1 MSEIVL
7 EIKNLTYSNSEGY
20 IDNVNL
26 NLFNNEI
33 HALIVKSSSEQSI
46 FIESLLNLQENQNVE
61 GMFRIKGDLLEN
73 RTLDRNTLA
82 LLHQKPKLIKDF
94 TVAENLSLGNI
105 PTRSLFPFVHWKR
118 IKKQAEDILEKTD
131 FELNPKTKIKD
142 LSKENRRIV
151 NILSVFLKKPEMIVM
166 HEPMEGLSANNA
178 SKLMRII
185 QRYKEDG
192 GSILFITKQWE
203 EALKIAD
210 RISIL
215 SKGKIKDEIA
225 ADIAKKDP
233 QQLLRQ
239 LEDYH
244 YKGRDGVKD
253 DGTQN
258 VLDAVFK
265 AAEFL
270 TSEYELKDVLLLLAK
285 EVTKVMEADGCSIS
299 LIDEQT
305 ESIIDRFE
313 FKKKQEL
320 QAQLKKEAIIKIAR
334 ENGIYYTSQHNRI
347 FTSLFEKIDNV
358 KTVICIPVLIKSQ
371 VTGIIQM
378 FYEDFYVYSKDESK
392 YLSAFARH
400 AAIAIEDT
408 RLMGRSALLQES
420 HHRIKNNLQYIVG
433 LISLQKKFVA
443 KPSEHS
449 VEETLDNII
458 SRVKSIASV
467 HDLLSKDKLGRS
479 IINVK
484 EIIEAIVSF
493 NNVDPNIEINL
504 DLENILIPYNKA
516 SSIALIINE
525 LLTNCYKH
533 AFRERETGKI
543 SIVCKRIHDRIELYI
558 LDNGHGLPKEFDL
571 KKLDSL
577 GLTILQGIVTSEFQ
591 GEMEITGEGGTKVIC
606 KLPTQRIFLYK

>member
-1 MSEIVL
+1 MSDILFEIR
-7 EIKNLTYSNSEGY
+7 NLTYSNSEGN
-20 IDNVNL
+20 IDDISL
-26 NLFNNEI
+26 NLVNNEI
-33 HALIVKSSSEQSI
+33 HALVVKSSSEQSI
-46 FIESLLNLQENQNVE
+46 LIESLINLQENQSVD
-61 GMFRIKGDLLEN
+61 GTFRIKGKLLNN
-73 RTLDRNTLA
+73 RTIDRNTLA
-82 LLHQKPKLIKDF
+82 LLHQKPKLINDF
-94 TVAENLSLGNI
+94 TVAENLSLGSI
-105 PTRSLFPFVHWKR
+105 PTRGFLPFVHWRKV
-118 IKKQAEDILEKTD
+118 KQKAKDILEKTD
-131 FELNPKTKIKD
+131 FELNHKTKAKN
-142 LSKENRRIV
+142 LSKENKRIV
-151 NILSVFLKKPEMIVM
+151 NILSVLLRNPEMIVM
-166 HEPMEGLSANNA
+166 HEPMEGLSAKNA
-178 SKLMRII
+178 SKLMKII
-185 QRYKEDG
+185 QQYKDDG
-192 GSILFITKQWE
+192 GSILYITKQWE

-215 SKGKIKDEIA
+215 SKGKIKDEMA

-233 QQLLRQ
+233 QRLLRQ
-239 LEDYH
+239 LEDYN
-244 YKGRDGVKD
+244 YKDRDGVKD
-253 DGTQN
+253 DETQN
-258 VLDAVFK
+258 VLEAVFK

-285 EVTKVMEADGCSIS
+285 EVTKVMGADGCSIS

-305 ESIIDRFE
+305 WSIIDRFE

-320 QAQLKKEAIIKIAR
+320 QAQLKKDAIIKIAR
-334 ENGIYYTSQHNRI
+334 ENGIYYTSQHNRV

-420 HHRIKNNLQYIVG
+420 HHRIKNNLQSIVG
-433 LISLQKKFVA
+433 LIALQKRFVD
-443 KPSEHS
+443 KHPENS

-458 SRVKSIASV
+458 SRVKSIAAV

-484 EIIEAIVSF
+484 DIIEAIVSF
-493 NNVDPNIEINL
+493 NNVDPNIIINL
-504 DLENILIPYNKA
+504 DLENIFIPYNKA

-533 AFRERETGKI
+533 AFRERETGII
-543 SIVCKRIHDRIELYI
+543 SIVCKRIHDSVELSVS
-558 LDNGHGLPKEFDL
+558 DNGRGIPEDFDL
-571 KKLDSL
+571 NKLDSL
-577 GLTILQGIVTSEFQ
+577 GLTILKGIVTSEFR
-591 GEMEITGEGGTKVIC
+591 GEMEITGEGGTNIISRF
-606 KLPTQRIFLYK
+606 PTERIFLHK